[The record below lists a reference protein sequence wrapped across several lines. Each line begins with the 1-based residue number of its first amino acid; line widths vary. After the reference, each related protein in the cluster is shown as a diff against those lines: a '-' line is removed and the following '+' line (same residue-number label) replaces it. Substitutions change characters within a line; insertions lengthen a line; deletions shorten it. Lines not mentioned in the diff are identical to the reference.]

1 MRQNVLIWGASGNV
15 GRALIDQIA
24 EKDQTTHRNPTDI
37 IGIADSEHAIVSD
50 KALDQRV
57 LREVA
62 RTRDGIK
69 GYLAANKA
77 KYSDPRE
84 LVDMVRKV
92 GRDGEVIV
100 VDVTTVG
107 ESAKDFHLDVLD
119 RSSNKVATANKN
131 PVSLYSMADF
141 NGLTRHHGRY
151 NYDAT
156 VMAGK
161 GAIDFAIRSR
171 ELNDSVNE
179 IEGMLHGPESPFYAM
194 NGTYNKVV
202 FKTDILRNGHIIESP
217 GAGLDVTAASVR
229 DAIRRMMPADA
240 LRM

>member
-179 IEGMLHGPESPFYAM
+179 IEGMLS
-194 NGTYNKVV
+194 GTLGFV
-202 FKTDILRNGHIIESP
+202 FSELAKGEKRE
-217 GAGLDVTAASVR
+217 
-229 DAIRRMMPADA
+229 
-240 LRM
+240 